1 MTVWIGTC
9 NAGLGCDGG
18 RRGAPAPSR
27 LHIQLAGTSP
37 HLRREEPG
45 RGFGRSGL
53 VCGGGFLGLVCGG
66 GFLGLGTLVLLC
78 PRGHTKLDKL

>member
-37 HLRREEPG
+37 HLRREELG
-45 RGFGRSGL
+45 RGFGRS
-53 VCGGGFLGLVCGG
+53 GLVCGG